1 MITEE
6 NISLI
11 IQIATLIGI
20 GWAVYNSVRKPQEKG
35 ELIDAVF
42 SERFTQFDRE
52 LANLRDNHIHTI
64 DQKLSQHIED
74 QHKSEMNNI
83 EKLSR
88 LETKLDTLI
97 RK

>member
-1 MITEE
+1 MITTE
-6 NISLI
+6 NIS
-11 IQIATLIGI
+11 TLLQLLTLGGVIFAI
-20 GWAVYNSVRKPQEKG
+20 YAYFRKPQEKG